1 MKNYKIRTEYDCLVK
16 HKDGETFL
24 DLNSEI
30 SFDSP
35 QKILVYPL
43 RRTSKVSYPFSIDL
57 DDSSENRFFR
67 RFSFE
72 QTQYIYINALPFF
85 KNEVIEKIT
94 VGQDLCNVRINEEQ
108 ICFETENYRKSL
120 LLENLYSSYNIYSEK
135 GLVFLHLIGNE
146 ELLLIFSIKNHS
158 LKIVSGTKI
167 EKIENQILCSK
178 EVNDFANR
186 QVYEY
191 YEISEDEVRQK
202 NIKIKYN
209 LQEPNLTANPNII
222 PMAFLEAIKIE
233 DYEIA
238 KKYLC
243 DELRNN
249 TTDVHLK
256 KYFGNFSSFLNLK
269 NSTLAIINS
278 EKILICQF
286 VINESKIQEINLIN

>member
-24 DLNSEI
+24 DVNSEI

-35 QKILVYPL
+35 QKVLVYPL

-186 QVYEY
+186 QIYEY

-209 LQEPNLTANPNII
+209 LQEPNLTVNPNII
-222 PMAFLEAIKIE
+222 PMVFLEAIKTKDFE
-233 DYEIA
+233 VA

-249 TTDVHLK
+249 TTDEHLK

>member
-24 DLNSEI
+24 DVNSEI

-35 QKILVYPL
+35 QKVLVYPL

-72 QTQYIYINALPFF
+72 QTQYVYINALPFF

-94 VGQDLCNVRINEEQ
+94 VGQDMCNVRINEEQ

-191 YEISEDEVRQK
+191 YEISEDEIRQK

-209 LQEPNLTANPNII
+209 LQEPNLTVNPNII

-233 DYEIA
+233 DYEVA

-249 TTDVHLK
+249 TTDEHFK

-286 VINESKIQEINLIN
+286 VIIESKIQEINLIN